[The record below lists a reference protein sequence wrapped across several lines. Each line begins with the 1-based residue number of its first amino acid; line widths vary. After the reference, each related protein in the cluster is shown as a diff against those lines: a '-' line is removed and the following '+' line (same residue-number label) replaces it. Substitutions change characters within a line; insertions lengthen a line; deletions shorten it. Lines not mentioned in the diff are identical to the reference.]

1 MGVSTPAS
9 PAGAPAPAS
18 TSPPQSDFGMDIGG
32 GQISM
37 PVSQIGGNAMMHGDV
52 SRSSSFSADKAPSV
66 VVDSIAGGGPR
77 AGQTGLGGRGY
88 PSGSVV
94 DDALLERWEI
104 RATTVNIKTF
114 EPDSYR
120 WSPRFFIPMY
130 CMFLPHII
138 LLHKSVFIK
147 SRTVHYTPAVDC
159 MTK

>member
-1 MGVSTPAS
+1 
-9 PAGAPAPAS
+9 
-18 TSPPQSDFGMDIGG
+18 MDIGG

-37 PVSQIGGNAMMHGDV
+37 PVSQIGVNAMVHGDV

-66 VVDSIAGGGPR
+66 VVDSMAGDGPR

-104 RATTVNIKTF
+104 SVMPTINIKTF

-120 WSPRFFIPMY
+120 SGPRFFIPM
-130 CMFLPHII
+130 
-138 LLHKSVFIK
+138 
-147 SRTVHYTPAVDC
+147 
-159 MTK
+159 